1 VYAIQSTSKWSPVAL
16 AVALLGLSTS
26 NGAFAGEDDFPLS
39 LTLSQAVSRDS
50 NFTKNDAARVPET
63 IATTAAQV
71 SLNKQYGRQTY
82 QGSLKLSDQKYHNF
96 GYLDNSGVDG
106 NFAFST
112 EMLRDWLIS
121 ANGMYSKALNLVQNN
136 SINDRTAKNIRT
148 YRDGGFSV
156 QYGNG
161 GRWAVA
167 GSYDS
172 NRLNYS
178 DNSLNNQDARQHST
192 GLKVIYYASDV
203 LSYSLGERSV
213 VTSYPNNLSYSQATD
228 HNIDLSSDWQV
239 SGLSNLNVTVT
250 RRSTNYIPDNIAG
263 SKGWTGSLYWV
274 YTPHGILTY
283 NVGFSRTTG
292 ADRQSYSGSQF
303 AYYSITNGQVA
314 AVYDN
319 AVSKINNNT
328 ITTSLNLGARA
339 QLTGKFAATA
349 GYSVTKFSADQV
361 NSLVFQDASSSNSF
375 GSQTVGSYNHVASV
389 GLSYDVLRSV
399 SLGCNYQRYSQ
410 GADILYHLKYSG
422 REFDC
427 TASFTLNPLN

>member
-1 VYAIQSTSKWSPVAL
+1 MYAIQSTSKWSPVAL

-82 QGSLKLSDQKYHNF
+82 QGGLKLSDQKYHNF

-178 DNSLNNQDARQHST
+178 DNSLNNQDARQHSA

-292 ADRQSYSGSQF
+292 ADRQFSSSTQP
-303 AYYSITNGQVA
+303 V
-314 AVYDN
+314 N
-319 AVSKINNNT
+319 ANAIDTFVSKVNNNT
-328 ITTSLNLGARA
+328 ITTSLSLGARA
-339 QLTGKFAATA
+339 QLTGKFSATA
-349 GYSVTKFSADQV
+349 GYSVTKFSADQTSSTAFLDV
-361 NSLVFQDASSSNSF
+361 PGSNRDNSQS
-375 GSQTVGSYNHVASV
+375 VGSYNHVASV
-389 GLSYDVLRSV
+389 GFSYDVLRSV
-399 SLGCNYQRYSQ
+399 NLGCNYQRYSQ